1 MYSYIYMCVYCMSG
15 ESFPPT
21 RHVSS
26 TKLGQ
31 TDVETLVLEEQQN
44 TNGGLMQVERELQR
58 FPLAQKLPQI
68 SVKLKTEEKKLN
80 LVQITPKR
88 TAPSRR

>member
-1 MYSYIYMCVYCMSG
+1 MCVYCMSG

-44 TNGGLMQVERELQR
+44 TNGGLMQEERELHNV
-58 FPLAQKLPQI
+58 
-68 SVKLKTEEKKLN
+68 S
-80 LVQITPKR
+80 
-88 TAPSRR
+88 PSRKNSLKYLSN